1 VVASLA
7 ERCAWGASAVS
18 AAAAHAAALDAKQEE
33 VRRSV
38 KAELEVRGGAEGPL
52 AGFDAA
58 GGAGLGGGG
67 GLLGGLAMGLGGFG
81 AGGGLGGGGEVYG
94 DEDRGPGGRPKR
106 RR

>member
-1 VVASLA
+1 VDVSDAVVASLA
-7 ERCAWGASAVS
+7 ERCSWGASAVAS
-18 AAAAHAAALDAKQEE
+18 SAAHAAALDAKQEE

-58 GGAGLGGGG
+58 GGGGLGG
-67 GLLGGLAMGLGGFG
+67 GLLGGMLG
-81 AGGGLGGGGEVYG
+81 GGGLGGGGGEQYG